1 MDVLSRLRKGVG
13 VVRLGA
19 VSANEAVAEVTS
31 MADEATITTTRPRT
45 SARSRLAV
53 CPLRRWRLPEGAR
66 RGRADGGGGAAT
78 VIAEGEKN
86 NADAVISEGQNDRAI
101 NTTTL

>member
-1 MDVLSRLRKGVG
+1 MREWARRCPGDLTDGQGEGAPPDRETAGCDVGNDVASRVARTRMDVLSRLRKGVG

-53 CPLRRWRLPEGAR
+53 CPLRR
-66 RGRADGGGGAAT
+66 
-78 VIAEGEKN
+78 
-86 NADAVISEGQNDRAI
+86 
-101 NTTTL
+101 